1 MLGSLSM
8 VSAQALALGLGI
20 AALAAGC
27 PGSSKVSV
35 RKAISHVERL
45 AKLADDDVEEVRR
58 GLPRGAKAL
67 GQIWEGKG
75 DPHADPGSVR
85 RALERVRNEDHDLE
99 IAKSTFFALADDKG
113 TVFRSD
119 QEPDQLAG
127 KSLVASYP
135 ALVKVLAGEPI
146 EARGSMP
153 ETAGARAGSDEQW
166 VASAPVRDGSGTVR
180 GMYVSGWSLRRFAYH
195 LEETLKHDLVME
207 ALKAGDSRTKQPLVY
222 VFVFADH
229 KVYGAPVTPLVN
241 AETLETL
248 DLAGKTA
255 GGVLFHQQIEI
266 TGRGFGLAAA
276 RANKMGTDV
285 GVAVLRSEI

>member
-1 MLGSLSM
+1 M
-8 VSAQALALGLGI
+8 VPARALALGF
-20 AALAAGC
+20 AVSALAAGC
-27 PGSSKVSV
+27 SEPSKVSE
-35 RKAISHVERL
+35 RKAIAHVERL
-45 AKLADDDVEEVRR
+45 AKLAEDDVDEVRR

-85 RALERVRNEDHDLE
+85 RALEKVRNEDRDLE

-135 ALVKVLAGEPI
+135 ALVNVLAGEPI
-146 EARGSMP
+146 EVRGSMP
-153 ETAGARAGSDEQW
+153 ETAGARAGDDEQW
-166 VASAPVRDGSGTVR
+166 VASAPVRDRSGTVR

-195 LEETLKHDLVME
+195 LEETLKHDIVE
-207 ALKAGDSRTKQPLVY
+207 DALKAGDTRTKVPLVY
-222 VFVFADH
+222 VFVFAGP
-229 KVYGAPVTPLVN
+229 KVYGAPVTPIVN
-241 AETLETL
+241 SEFLQGLNLTA
-248 DLAGKTA
+248 KTEA
-255 GGVLFHQQIEI
+255 GGVFHQQLEI
-266 TGRGFGLAAA
+266 TGRGYGLAAR
-276 RANKMGTDV
+276 RAPKMGADI